1 MLAGLRFARAV
12 LRFSPSAQS
21 HHRISS
27 MSTAPTAA
35 TNSAKRVKMGKKIGT
50 HSGTFHCDEA
60 LGCYLLQQTSK
71 YAGAEIVRTRD
82 PAVLAE
88 LDVVIDVGG
97 VYDPG
102 TESYFIIRNVSLSI
116 KYLSKKN

>member
-1 MLAGLRFARAV
+1 MLVGLRFARAV
-12 LRFSPSAQS
+12 LRNSPSGP
-21 HHRISS
+21 HIR
-27 MSTAPTAA
+27 MLTATAA
-35 TNSAKRVKMGKKIGT
+35 ANNSAKRAKMAKKIGT

-71 YAGAEIVRTRD
+71 YSGAEIVRSRD

-102 TESYFIIRNVSLSI
+102 TLIIL
-116 KYLSKKN
+116 YLHI

>member
-1 MLAGLRFARAV
+1 MLLGLPFARAV
-12 LRFSPSAQS
+12 LKISPSAP
-21 HHRISS
+21 HLR
-27 MSTAPTAA
+27 MLTATAAA
-35 TNSAKRVKMGKKIGT
+35 TNSTKRVKMAKKIGT

-71 YAGAEIVRTRD
+71 YSGAEIIRTRD

-102 TESYFIIRNVSLSI
+102 TSI
-116 KYLSKKN
+116 NRHK

>member
-1 MLAGLRFARAV
+1 MLPGLRFARAV
-12 LRFSPSAQS
+12 LRITPSAPNL
-21 HHRISS
+21 R
-27 MSTAPTAA
+27 MKTTATAA
-35 TNSAKRVKMGKKIGT
+35 TNSAKRAKMGKKIGT

-102 TESYFIIRNVSLSI
+102 ML
-116 KYLSKKN
+116 LKNLF

>member
-1 MLAGLRFARAV
+1 MLSGLHFARAV
-12 LRFSPSAQS
+12 LRFPPLAP
-21 HHRISS
+21 HLR
-27 MSTAPTAA
+27 MSTATAA
-35 TNSAKRVKMGKKIGT
+35 AIDSAKRIKMAKKIGT

-71 YAGAEIVRTRD
+71 YAGADIVRTRD

-102 TESYFIIRNVSLSI
+102 R
-116 KYLSKKN
+116 